1 MKAQTQP
8 TQSAVAARLG
18 SSHGYR
24 FDGDTVFINASF
36 VADAG
41 ADQGRSWS
49 LRLVAGTDA
58 LAGHVIT
65 EVALPPLSEL
75 TGAVEN
81 YEVAAGALYPA
92 AQGFHLI
99 TLALVARD
107 TAGNVE
113 LHDTFTYE
121 LSQSF
126 AQPRLAGA
134 IGFWFESDTELVLD
148 VDQIENHRADDN
160 LSGTLSLEVWALDH
174 AYAGGQFEGQPVAG
188 ALLGELAGGRLWT
201 PAAMHLRAT
210 KPAAGSHLVVMLREW
225 NGAAYVT
232 RDFVSF
238 APAPVAAPVATS
250 VSESKSAAVVET
262 PAAAPVV
269 GPVAVAPTSM
279 VSKAVE
285 SVKTALAA
293 VVTAASEPSKAKSQS
308 TDKSKASKAPVAAK
322 AEKPA
327 AKSKKKSK

>member
-1 MKAQTQP
+1 MKTQTQS

-36 VADAG
+36 IALSG

-58 LAGHVIT
+58 LASHVIT

-75 TGAVEN
+75 TGAVDN
-81 YEVAAGALYPA
+81 YETTSGALFPSA
-92 AQGFHLI
+92 RGFHLI

-107 TAGNVE
+107 TAGKVE
-113 LHDTFTYE
+113 LHDSFTYE
-121 LSQSF
+121 LAQSF
-126 AQPRLAGA
+126 AQPRLAGPV
-134 IGFWFESDTELVLD
+134 GFWFESDTELVLD
-148 VDQIENHRADDN
+148 LDHIENNRAADN

-174 AYAGGQFEGQPVAG
+174 AYTGGAFTGRPVAG
-188 ALLGELAGGRLWT
+188 AILGSLAGGQSWT
-201 PAAMHLRAT
+201 PGALHLHAA
-210 KPAAGSHLVVMLREW
+210 KPAAGSHITVMLREW

-232 RDFVSF
+232 RDFINF
-238 APAPVAAPVATS
+238 TPAPVAA
-250 VSESKSAAVVET
+250 AVIET
-262 PAAAPVV
+262 APAATA
-269 GPVAVAPTSM
+269 SM
-279 VSKAVE
+279 VSKAVDT
-285 SVKTALAA
+285 VKSALAA
-293 VVTAASEPSKAKSQS
+293 VVTAASEPAK
-308 TDKSKASKAPVAAK
+308 TKSKSSKSPAK